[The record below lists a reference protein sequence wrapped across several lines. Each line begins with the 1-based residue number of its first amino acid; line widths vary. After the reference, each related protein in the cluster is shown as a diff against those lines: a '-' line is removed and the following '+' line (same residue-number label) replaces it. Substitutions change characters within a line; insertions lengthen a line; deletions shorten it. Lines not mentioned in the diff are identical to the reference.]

1 MVRKRYSIGS
11 KNLQNQQE
19 KFWFKTS
26 TLIEISVDKQG
37 LYLFPIVLLNALIL
51 MGRNDLLVSLF
62 PRICENAWQLS
73 TSADTPG
80 SPLFMV
86 DVGKSSRTL
95 VTNAWSSQPQS
106 PCADIIPVASHIQH
120 STGTQSHRASPSTD

>member
-1 MVRKRYSIGS
+1 MDHLYSIGS

-73 TSADTPG
+73 TSADTPVH
-80 SPLFMV
+80 LY
-86 DVGKSSRTL
+86 SRWMLASLL
-95 VTNAWSSQPQS
+95 VL
-106 PCADIIPVASHIQH
+106 
-120 STGTQSHRASPSTD
+120 